1 MKWSKS
7 GLYTMLTTVSSRSL
21 ERHQREWVSWDLY
34 VQKEGKVISEKQK
47 EQGLL
52 QDSDES
58 EVTAST
64 AFRFGFLV
72 GGSGGLAVGPLACE
86 HIY

>member
-1 MKWSKS
+1 
-7 GLYTMLTTVSSRSL
+7 
-21 ERHQREWVSWDLY
+21 
-34 VQKEGKVISEKQK
+34 
-47 EQGLL
+47 LL

-72 GGSGGLAVGPLACE
+72 VGPLACE